1 MKTVY
6 KVRHSEWNKTTNETM
21 TSSELETNYYTNL
34 LKAWKHLVIVT
45 SRAGTE
51 LPSYSTV
58 ARSMKEAKDITTG
71 KCETAT
77 GYVWYSIRK
86 HPVL

>member
-1 MKTVY
+1 MKSVY
-6 KVRHSEWNKTTNETM
+6 KVTHSEWNQTTNETM
-21 TSSELETNYYTNL
+21 TSSELEAHYYTNL
-34 LKAWKHLVIVT
+34 LKAWKHLVEAT

-58 ARSMKEAKDITTG
+58 ARSMKEAKDMTTG